1 VPFNNL
7 QSPSDYLVR
16 ADPREPDVRGEFFRD
31 QTAILHSLDFRRL
44 KRKTQVFFDPDND
57 HICTRIEHVMHVST
71 IAATICK
78 GLGLDADLAQAI
90 GLGHDIGHAPFGH
103 AGERVLDELLR
114 DVGGFMHEIHGLR
127 VVDHIAGAGNGLNLT
142 WAVRDGIV
150 SHCGERWEQ
159 GIEPDPEI
167 KDLDALCGRTHYPS
181 TWEGCV
187 VRVSDKIAYL
197 GRDIED
203 AIMARMVTV
212 EELPGLLRETVGT
225 TNGEIINSLVLD
237 VIEASL
243 GSGTIAFSDGKHEL
257 VSALRDFNY
266 RHIYRAGPI
275 AEYQRHCERILR
287 ALTDHLLGLY
297 EHHGMDIE
305 AYRRTSKDLD
315 RWFGGYLAKL
325 GPSYRRRGEEQGLRI
340 VGDYVA
346 GMTDD
351 FALRCYEDL
360 VLPRPI
366 RFR

>member
-1 VPFNNL
+1 MLNPQPL
-7 QSPSDYLVR
+7 AAYLAR
-16 ADPREPDVRGEFFRD
+16 TDPREPDVRGEFFRD

-78 GLGLDADLAQAI
+78 GLGLDADLAQAV

-103 AGERVLDELLR
+103 AGERVLDELLGQE
-114 DVGGFMHEIHGLR
+114 GGFKHELHGLR
-127 VVDHIAGAGNGLNLT
+127 VVDHIAGGGEGLNLT

-159 GIEPDPEI
+159 AIVPDPDI
-167 KDLDALCGRTHYPS
+167 KELAALTGRCHYPS

-203 AIMARMVTV
+203 AIMAHLVTV
-212 EELPGLLRETVGT
+212 EELPGVLRETVGT
-225 TNGEIINSLVLD
+225 TNGEIINALVLD
-237 VIEASL
+237 VIEASAQADA
-243 GSGTIAFSDGKHEL
+243 IAFSDDKHQL
-257 VSALRDFNY
+257 VAALRDFNY
-266 RHIYRAGPI
+266 RHIYRAAPI
-275 AEYQRHCERILR
+275 VEYQGHCERILR
-287 ALTDHLLGLY
+287 ELTHHLL
-297 EHHGMDIE
+297 EQFERHGMDAE
-305 AYRRTSKDLD
+305 PYRQGPRDLD

-325 GPSYRRRGEEQGLRI
+325 GGSYHRRGEERGLRI